1 MASLCI
7 VVQINWFICF
17 KTNFFLHLVRN
28 ILIISTFL
36 RQDLKISGVSFVPG
50 KEDKL
55 NKATLNWR
63 WNSNIHIYWY
73 RYVYLCML
81 CIYTHVYVYICICA
95 LLVITTMA
103 LSQLMYLGTTVHHVP
118 KCMRCH
124 KTIVAM
130 TGRIHYF
137 HDYIYIT
144 PILLWRDLSTLCV
157 RVKRLET
164 TLHK

>member
-1 MASLCI
+1 
-7 VVQINWFICF
+7 
-17 KTNFFLHLVRN
+17 
-28 ILIISTFL
+28 
-36 RQDLKISGVSFVPG
+36 
-50 KEDKL
+50 
-55 NKATLNWR
+55 
-63 WNSNIHIYWY
+63 
-73 RYVYLCML
+73 ML

-103 LSQLMYLGTTVHHVP
+103 LSQLMYLGTTVDHVP

-130 TGRIHYF
+130 TGRIHCF

-157 RVKRLET
+157 RAKRLET
-164 TLHK
+164 TLHKQKSYVMLLLRLQTTMYRKTSCSMLSINSLNNNAQVKTLSNVAREAPNNTA